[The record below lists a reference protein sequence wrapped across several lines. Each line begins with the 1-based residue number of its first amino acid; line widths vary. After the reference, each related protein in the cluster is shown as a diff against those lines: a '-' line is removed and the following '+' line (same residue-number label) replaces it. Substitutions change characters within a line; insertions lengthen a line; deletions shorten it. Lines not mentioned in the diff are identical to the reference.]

1 VNVAIKRTIT
11 CNDRWRNI
19 PDIFYLKVS
28 RKGKVAH
35 PSRSVTMT
43 SFELIV
49 KEDDL
54 EVSIIIHLLQLIAIE
69 KPI

>member
-1 VNVAIKRTIT
+1 M
-11 CNDRWRNI
+11 
-19 PDIFYLKVS
+19 
-28 RKGKVAH
+28 

-54 EVSIIIHLLQLIAIE
+54 EVVLLFICPTNCNRETHIAIVH
-69 KPI
+69 

>member
-1 VNVAIKRTIT
+1 M
-11 CNDRWRNI
+11 
-19 PDIFYLKVS
+19 
-28 RKGKVAH
+28 

-54 EVSIIIHLLQLIAIE
+54 EVIIIHLLQLIAIE

>member
-1 VNVAIKRTIT
+1 M
-11 CNDRWRNI
+11 
-19 PDIFYLKVS
+19 
-28 RKGKVAH
+28 

-54 EVSIIIHLLQLIAIE
+54 EVSIIIHLLQLIAV
-69 KPI
+69 

>member
-1 VNVAIKRTIT
+1 M
-11 CNDRWRNI
+11 
-19 PDIFYLKVS
+19 
-28 RKGKVAH
+28 
-35 PSRSVTMT
+35 PSRSVTML

-54 EVSIIIHLLQLIAIE
+54 EVSIIIQMLLLIAIE

>member
-1 VNVAIKRTIT
+1 M
-11 CNDRWRNI
+11 
-19 PDIFYLKVS
+19 
-28 RKGKVAH
+28 

-54 EVSIIIHLLQLIAIE
+54 EVSIIIQLLQLIAIE

>member
-1 VNVAIKRTIT
+1 M
-11 CNDRWRNI
+11 
-19 PDIFYLKVS
+19 
-28 RKGKVAH
+28 

-43 SFELIV
+43 LFELIV

>member
-1 VNVAIKRTIT
+1 M
-11 CNDRWRNI
+11 
-19 PDIFYLKVS
+19 
-28 RKGKVAH
+28 
-35 PSRSVTMT
+35 PSRSVTML

-54 EVSIIIHLLQLIAIE
+54 EVSIIIQLLLLIAIE